1 MKIIQHLSE
10 HKLFKVLAVIWT
22 ITILYLCLSDSPNVP
37 NFKLPFK
44 DKIVHFSFYF
54 MFVFLWVKSF
64 ENKTFK
70 KGLIVL
76 FLAILLGISIEFLQE
91 NFTVHRTYDNYDILA
106 NTLGGLFSF
115 LLVIKFHLI
124 KN

>member
-1 MKIIQHLSE
+1 
-10 HKLFKVLAVIWT
+10 
-22 ITILYLCLSDSPNVP
+22 
-37 NFKLPFK
+37 
-44 DKIVHFSFYF
+44 
-54 MFVFLWVKSF
+54 MFVFLWVKSI

-70 KGLIVL
+70 KGLIVF

-106 NTLGGLFSF
+106 NTLGGLLSF